1 MAREDFRSE
10 GFAVQEEPVLVT
22 RLRKDEERH
31 RKGIMHFSCDC
42 SVCLKQAHGIRIQ
55 TVDPLVAKNLFVKQ
69 QGSKRS
75 FSWVLELLG
84 EVSTRTP
91 IKLPLPDVCV
101 LRKGK
106 VAFLL
111 QSARDRSLK
120 LTVSAAMQAAVGAK
134 VTASGEKLSLH
145 NIQKMFTKIVKE
157 RKKEDPGSLKGSK
170 VIKTGSVAPSTA
182 MDGVLS
188 KDVAAVRY
196 LKRDKINDDNMTAKD
211 EEGPLR
217 FMTSTEFFQLIFDK
231 RSGDPY
237 WKTISYIQTV
247 LKCKYGI
254 GEIYEIWYFSH
265 DSPEQKASH
274 NLNSAGENQ
283 EDTAEEVLCF
293 EQPERYCLLLLQ
305 RIAYF
310 LEQHCHYELLR
321 MKGEFM
327 KDENGKIWL
336 TWATKI
342 AVRPTKFKQSQSE
355 AKEGFSYA
363 FNRQELMEELE
374 SAGEPRLESHEA
386 QRLAK
391 YMSDHYE
398 VIKTNTGVNKLFE
411 KEPPDMKTNEAF
423 ARLRPMTPYTFEEL
437 LDPHLSDKV
446 SEKYLSVDTSQKS
459 QPHSRRATTAGK
471 RRPGVKRDQSSEVSL
486 VNQSLAVN
494 SSVRRSLGWVY
505 NPRVRLSPTKSHVS
519 RSFSS
524 VKWSVG

>member
-1 MAREDFRSE
+1 MAREDLRSE
-10 GFAVQEEPVLVT
+10 GFVGLEEPVLIT

-31 RKGIMHFSCDC
+31 RKGIMNFSCDC
-42 SVCLKQAHGIRIQ
+42 SVCSKQARGIRLQ
-55 TVDPLVAKNLFVKQ
+55 TVDPFVTKNAFVKQ

-75 FSWVLELLG
+75 FSWILELLG
-84 EVSTRTP
+84 EVSIRVP

-111 QSARDRSLK
+111 QSGRDRTLK
-120 LTVSAAMQAAVGAK
+120 LTASAVMQVASGVK
-134 VTASGEKLSLH
+134 VTAAGEKLSLQ

-157 RKKEDPGSLKGSK
+157 RKKEDPGSLKGSR

-182 MDGVLS
+182 VDGVLS

-196 LKRDKINDDNMTAKD
+196 LKRGKLNDDSMIAKD

-217 FMTSTEFFQLIFDK
+217 FMTSTEFFQLIFEK
-231 RSGDPY
+231 RTGDAY
-237 WKTISYIQTV
+237 WKSISYIQTV

-254 GEIYEIWYFSH
+254 GEIFEVWYFSH
-265 DSPEQKASH
+265 ETPEQKVGH
-274 NLNSAGENQ
+274 NLNSAGEVQ
-283 EDTAEEVLCF
+283 EDTAEELLCF
-293 EQPERYCLLLLQ
+293 EQPEKYCLLLLQ

-310 LEQHCHYELLR
+310 LEYYCQFELLR

-327 KDENGKIWL
+327 KDDNGKIWL
-336 TWATKI
+336 TWATKV
-342 AVRPTKFKQSQSE
+342 AVRQMKSKQGQNE
-355 AKEGFSYA
+355 KKEGFSYA

-391 YMSDHYE
+391 FMSDHYE

-411 KEPPDMKTNEAF
+411 RDPPDLKTNEAF

-437 LDPHLSDKV
+437 LDPHISDKI
-446 SEKYLSVDTSQKS
+446 SDKYLSVDTSQKS
-459 QPHSRRATTAGK
+459 QPRSRRATTASK
-471 RRPGVKRDQSSEVSL
+471 RRPDLKKDHSSEVTL
-486 VNQSLAVN
+486 VNQSLAIN
-494 SSVRRSLGWVY
+494 SSLRNSFGWVY